1 MIYTLANTVN
11 IGKPVNAIYD
21 AYGQRIHGMTLRCN
35 TETGEVVQCRTDEY
49 PRLVLHHN
57 DREIVE
63 KRMIFQKPL
72 RVEFVEA

>member
-1 MIYTLANTVN
+1 VIYTLANTVN
-11 IGKPVNAIYD
+11 IGKPVKAIYD
-21 AYGQRIHGMTLRCN
+21 GYGQRITGLTLRCD

-57 DREIVE
+57 GREIVE

-72 RVEFVEA
+72 RVEFAEA

>member
-1 MIYTLANTVN
+1 MIYTIANTVN
-11 IGKPVNAIYD
+11 IGKPVKAIYD

-57 DREIVE
+57 GREIVE

-72 RVEFVEA
+72 RVEFVEG